1 MSINEH
7 IPSFSIL
14 FGTEKIVSGTEE
26 WSEEY
31 KQKFWDDLFVS
42 NVDESLIT
50 DKSMVVVS
58 WDICGNQMV
67 DLFYDYDK
75 EDFPVGEPCFIY
87 SHDFSENCEATEETW
102 IVVKN
107 VAQMVADKYHIPVL
121 LE

>member
-1 MSINEH
+1 MSFNEH
-7 IPSFSIL
+7 SPSFSIL
-14 FGTEKIVSGTEE
+14 FGNDKIVSEKEE
-26 WSEEY
+26 WSEDY